1 MVNPDDFFDQIE
13 HHFKTQLPF
22 VAYRKPNSG
31 EVKAMLQYDDA
42 LHKVIDYKES
52 GFVFTPF
59 NSEEDAILIPLNQS
73 EILICNSS
81 VQNKSEESSIN
92 FSEDQ
97 FSKGFHI
104 DLVQKA
110 IESIKSDKLKKV
122 VLSRCESVKLSNADP
137 INIFNKLLQT
147 YPTAF
152 VYCWFHPKVGLW
164 LGATPETLLT
174 VQGNHFETM
183 ALAGTHLFNGKVN
196 FSWGQKEKD
205 EQQIVTKFVL
215 EVLKEKVNDLVMMP
229 TETIKAGGVLHLLT
243 KIKGKLDLKNF
254 NMEQLIKALH
264 PTPAICGIPRDK
276 AKQFI
281 LINENYNRE
290 FYTGFL
296 GEINLPLKKMRSTNS
311 RNIENKAYA
320 SITKVSNL
328 YVNLRCVQLRN
339 NEALIYVGG
348 GITKDSNPENEWIET
363 TNKTNT
369 IKKVLS

>member
-1 MVNPDDFFDQIE
+1 MLNPDDFFGKITHQ
-13 HHFKTQLPF
+13 FKINLPL

-31 EVKAMLQYDDA
+31 EVKAMLQSDDA

-52 GFVFTPF
+52 GFIFAPF
-59 NSEEDAILIPLNQS
+59 KREEDAILIPLNQS
-73 EILICNSS
+73 ETLICNSS

-92 FSEDQ
+92 FSEDLLGKE
-97 FSKGFHI
+97 FYI

-110 IESIKSDKLKKV
+110 KDSIKLDELEKV
-122 VLSRCESVKLSNADP
+122 VLSRCEKVTLSETDP
-137 INIFNKLLQT
+137 IKLFNQLLQT
-147 YPTAF
+147 YPRAF

-164 LGATPETLLT
+164 LGATPETLLK

-183 ALAGTHLFNGKVN
+183 ALAGTQLFNGKVDV
-196 FSWGQKEKD
+196 SWGHKEKD
-205 EQQIVTKFVL
+205 EQQIVTNFVL

-229 TETIKAGGVLHLLT
+229 TETIQAGGVLHLLT

-254 NMEQLIKALH
+254 NLEQLIKALH
-264 PTPAICGIPRDK
+264 PTPAICGIPRDR

-281 LINENYNRE
+281 LKNENYKRE
-290 FYTGFL
+290 FYSGFL
-296 GEINLPLKKMRSTNS
+296 GEINLPLKKIRSTNS
-311 RNIENKAYA
+311 HNIENQAYA

-328 YVNLRCVQLRN
+328 YVNLRCVQLKN

-348 GITKDSNPENEWIET
+348 GITKDSNPKNEWVET
-363 TNKTNT
+363 VNKTNT